1 MKTMTISKAK
11 NILFNKKLNYWDMY
25 HAKYIN
31 SSDKIVAQWN
41 TAEMYELEADDYS
54 DEYTDEEL
62 EALRFLA
69 EHHQKKGNYLESLEA
84 RPIKKILGLQ

>member
-1 MKTMTISKAK
+1 METMTISKAK

-41 TAEMYELEADDYS
+41 TSEMYELESEDYAE
-54 DEYTDEEL
+54 DYTEQEIKALKRLSNYYCKLGNDLMYDKIVIEEL
-62 EALRFLA
+62 
-69 EHHQKKGNYLESLEA
+69 KN
-84 RPIKKILGLQ
+84 